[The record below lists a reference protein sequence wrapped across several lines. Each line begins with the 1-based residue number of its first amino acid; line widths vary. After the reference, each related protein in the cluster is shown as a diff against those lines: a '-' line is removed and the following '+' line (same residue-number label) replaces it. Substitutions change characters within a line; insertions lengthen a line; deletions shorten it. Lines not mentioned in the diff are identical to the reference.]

1 MKAPDA
7 PDPYAT
13 AAAQTKSN
21 KDTAGFN
28 AALNR
33 VNTNSPL
40 GSSTY
45 TQYGTDPATG
55 APLYQQDIKLSAGQQ
70 QLYDAQLKQSNDITG
85 LGNALTPQIAASF
98 NRGIT
103 GDAASG
109 QAAQDAYYNK
119 EKAYL
124 DPQFGQQQNDLDAK
138 LANQGVVA
146 GSQANERAQGD
157 LSRSRAFAYGQAQNQ
172 AITSGQDAQARSIAN
187 QTAVNAA
194 PLNQL
199 ASLRSGTPVS
209 MPQFQ
214 GTAQSNAQGTDISG
228 LIEKNYQQQAANAN
242 NFNSGLFSLAG
253 SAALAISDRRLKTNI
268 VRIGTTRA
276 LGLPIYAYDY
286 IWGGDRQTGVMAD
299 EVAKVMPCAVVTMA
313 NGFNAVNYGLVG

>member
-1 MKAPDA
+1 MAPA
-7 PDPYAT
+7 
-13 AAAQTKSN
+13 
-21 KDTAGFN
+21 
-28 AALNR
+28 R
-33 VNTNSPL
+33 V
-40 GSSTY
+40 
-45 TQYGTDPATG
+45 
-55 APLYQQDIKLSAGQQ
+55 SAGQQ

-98 NRGIT
+98 GRGIT
-103 GDAASG
+103 DGAASG

-124 DPQFGQQQNDLDAK
+124 DPQFGQQQNDMEAK
-138 LANQGVVA
+138 LANQGIVQ
-146 GSQANERAQGD
+146 GSQAAERSQGD
-157 LSRSRAFAYGQAQNQ
+157 FDRSRAFAYGQAQNQ

-214 GTAQSNAQGTDISG
+214 GQAQSNAAGTDIGG
-228 LIEKNYQQQAANAN
+228 LIEKNYEQQSANAN

-253 SAALAISDRRLKTNI
+253 AGVSMFAHKPSDRRLKRNI
-268 VRIGTTRA
+268 VRVGTTRA
-276 LGLPIYAYDY
+276 LGLPIYEYSY
-286 IWGGDRQTGVMAD
+286 VWGGDRQTGVMAD
-299 EVAKVMPCAVVTMA
+299 EVAKVMPCAVVTMPD
-313 NGFNAVNYGLVG
+313 GYKAVNYGLVG